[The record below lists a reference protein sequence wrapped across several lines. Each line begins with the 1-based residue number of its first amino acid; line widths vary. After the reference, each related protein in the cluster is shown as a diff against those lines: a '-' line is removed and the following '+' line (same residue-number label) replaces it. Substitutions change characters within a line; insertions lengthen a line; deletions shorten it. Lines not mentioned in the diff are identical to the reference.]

1 MFEDEKRE
9 QNMYGNQNIEN
20 GEQEDI
26 FAEPDVEIPKEAAY
40 TGESAGQMNGSGN
53 TGAGQVNGNGDV
65 GVGQA
70 SYGGSQAG
78 GNQPGTSDSLYRYS
92 YTRQE
97 QSAQSVNPHGAQP
110 GDASYQERGYQ
121 TGESIQSGA
130 ASYQEREHQTGES
143 GQPGDTSY
151 QETEHQPGEQDSSY
165 RYSYIPQDRDPQD
178 RRSQGNGG
186 KRQKP
191 PKKKKGA
198 GAYAKAIGCAVLCG
212 VIIGGCIIGSYAIGK
227 NVVPASTA
235 SVETTSAKLST
246 AESDDSSSEEETT
259 TTASSSGSE
268 YTVAQIAEQCS
279 SSVVAITNKSVSE
292 VQTMFGTYE
301 QESEGSGSGVIIS
314 QTDTELLIATN
325 YHVVEDADE
334 LTVCFMDSEDWIY
347 SAQLKGTDSDNDLAV
362 IAVTISD
369 MDEEALSS
377 ISIATIGDSDSLQVG
392 DNVVA
397 IGNALGLGQSVT
409 SGIISALD
417 REVTIDDVTYTLLQT
432 DAAINA
438 GNSGGALFN
447 MKGELVGINTAKF
460 SSDSSSSSASI
471 DNMGF
476 AIPMSKAQSILE
488 ELMTQETK
496 TKLSEDYGCLNITG
510 YDVSDEAVSM
520 YGIPAGVYVY
530 SVVEGAAADQAG
542 IEAGDIITEL
552 DGSSVDGISELKE
565 KLQYYAAGETVEVTI
580 QRSSGNSYE
589 EMTLTV
595 TLDNASEQDIS
606 AIEDSMTQDSQDSS
620 TWESENSTESDSG
633 LSQEYGFGR

>member
-9 QNMYGNQNIEN
+9 QNMYDGQNIEN

-26 FAEPDVEIPKEAAY
+26 FAEPDVEIPEEAAY
-40 TGESAGQMNGSGN
+40 TGESAGQVNGSGN
-53 TGAGQVNGNGDV
+53 A
-65 GVGQA
+65 
-70 SYGGSQAG
+70 
-78 GNQPGTSDSLYRYS
+78 GTSDSIYRYS
-92 YTRQE
+92 YTSRE
-97 QSAQSVNPHGAQP
+97 QSAQSGNTQGAQP
-110 GDASYQERGYQ
+110 GAATNQERGYQ
-121 TGESIQSGA
+121 TGESAQSGTATNQEREYQTGQSAQSGTATNQERGYQTGESAQSGA
-130 ASYQEREHQTGES
+130 ASYQERGHQTGES
-143 GQPGDTSY
+143 GQPG
-151 QETEHQPGEQDSSY
+151 GQDSSY
-165 RYSYIPQDRDPQD
+165 RYSYIPQDREPQD
-178 RRSQGNGG
+178 RRGQGNGG

-198 GAYAKAIGCAVLCG
+198 GVYAKAIGCAVLCG

-227 NVVPASTA
+227 NVVPTSTA

-246 AESDDSSSEEETT
+246 AESDDSSSEEKTT
-259 TTASSSGSE
+259 TTANSSGSE

-279 SSVVAITNKSVSE
+279 SSVVAITNMSVSE

-325 YHVVEDADE
+325 YHVIEDADE
-334 LTVCFMDSEDWIY
+334 LTVCFMDSEDWVY

-362 IAVTISD
+362 IAVNTSD
-369 MDEEALSS
+369 VDEEALDS

-392 DNVVA
+392 DGVVA

-447 MKGELVGINTAKF
+447 MKGELIGINTAKF

-496 TKLSEDYGCLNITG
+496 TKLSENYGCLNITG

-542 IEAGDIITEL
+542 IEVGDIITEL
-552 DGSSVDGISELKE
+552 DGSTVDGISELKE

-595 TLDNASEQDIS
+595 TLDNASEQDTS
-606 AIEDSMTQDSQDSS
+606 ALEDSMTQDSQDSA
-620 TWESENSTESDSG
+620 TQESENSAESDSG

>member
-1 MFEDEKRE
+1 MYDG
-9 QNMYGNQNIEN
+9 QNLEN
-20 GEQEDI
+20 GEQADI
-26 FAEPDVEIPKEAAY
+26 VAEPDVEIPEEATY
-40 TGESAGQMNGSGN
+40 TGESVGQ
-53 TGAGQVNGNGDV
+53 TNGNGDA
-65 GVGQA
+65 GVVQP
-70 SYGGSQAG
+70 SDSVSQSGGSQAG
-78 GNQPGTSDSLYRYS
+78 SSDSLYRYS

-97 QSAQSVNPHGAQP
+97 QSAQSGNTQGAQP
-110 GDASYQERGYQ
+110 GAASYQERGYQ
-121 TGESIQSGA
+121 TGESAQSGT

-143 GQPGDTSY
+143 GQPG
-151 QETEHQPGEQDSSY
+151 GQDSSY
-165 RYSYIPQDRDPQD
+165 QYSYIPQDREPQNG
-178 RRSQGNGG
+178 RGQENGG

-227 NVVPASTA
+227 NVVPTSTA

-259 TTASSSGSE
+259 TTAGSSGSE

-279 SSVVAITNKSVSE
+279 SSVVAITNMSVSE

-325 YHVVEDADE
+325 YHVIEDADE
-334 LTVCFMDSEDWIY
+334 LTVCFMDSEDWVY

-392 DNVVA
+392 DGVVA

-409 SGIISALD
+409 SGIVSALD

-447 MKGELVGINTAKF
+447 MKGELIGINTAKF

-552 DGSSVDGISELKE
+552 DGSTVSSISELKE

-595 TLDNASEQDIS
+595 TLDNASEQDTS
-606 AIEDSMTQDSQDSS
+606 TIEDSMTQDSQDSS
-620 TWESENSTESDSG
+620 TQDSENSEESDSG